1 VALGHLGDQ
10 VQAASALRALVEK
23 KTWLFDRFREEAPVL
38 LERADQLETYLEG
51 LRKAGVT

>member
-1 VALGHLGDQ
+1 

-23 KTWLFDRFREEAPVL
+23 KPGFSIDFARKHLY

>member
-1 VALGHLGDQ
+1 

-23 KTWLFDRFREEAPVL
+23 KPGFSIDFARKHLFY